1 MKLLKEL
8 TWSLVLALILWL
20 SYALSPFLDL
30 ASTQSASIPVF
41 KEQAFCFAAL
51 PKQVVQSWLLEQ
63 QLESRDV
70 AVQETLKRMALQFKN
85 KRNDA
90 LADFHFDYNSALAF
104 YLIAHPKKQFSCM
117 YLPGEGQK
125 KGWITGQHYGVA
137 SGVFF
142 FPNELS
148 SKQRQFF
155 EQCVQQMRLETKHFE
170 ARRHRFELDGQTY
183 ALLWEEHAFALEL
196 PKESKQKIRML
207 QPNGFHLSC
216 PLSLSNLEA
225 SWQFLEEIEACSIN
239 YYGAQ
244 LNNKQALVLDF
255 EILLTFDNQK
265 ARAEFLNSCQNAFP
279 DWQWAPNFVRVNEAV
294 YALKKEG
301 DKQLFMCS
309 TPKKYI
315 HNGQIASQTS
325 RSQVVC
331 SGNPSLLTKLDNA
344 GWAAAVLELFPIY
357 RGISDFSARTAQ
369 VETSQNT
376 IRWELKKDYY
386 AAGEFLKLLGTALE
400 Q

>member
-1 MKLLKEL
+1 
-8 TWSLVLALILWL
+8 
-20 SYALSPFLDL
+20 
-30 ASTQSASIPVF
+30 
-41 KEQAFCFAAL
+41 
-51 PKQVVQSWLLEQ
+51 
-63 QLESRDV
+63 
-70 AVQETLKRMALQFKN
+70 
-85 KRNDA
+85 
-90 LADFHFDYNSALAF
+90 
-104 YLIAHPKKQFSCM
+104 
-117 YLPGEGQK
+117 
-125 KGWITGQHYGVA
+125 
-137 SGVFF
+137 
-142 FPNELS
+142 
-148 SKQRQFF
+148 
-155 EQCVQQMRLETKHFE
+155 
-170 ARRHRFELDGQTY
+170 
-183 ALLWEEHAFALEL
+183 
-196 PKESKQKIRML
+196 
-207 QPNGFHLSC
+207 LSC
-216 PLSLSNLEA
+216 PLALSNLKA

-255 EILLTFDNQK
+255 EALLTFDNQK
-265 ARAEFLNSCQNAFP
+265 ERAAFLNSCQNAFP

-325 RSQVVC
+325 RSPVVC